1 LNKLIQ
7 EVFHQLKGD
16 AVSRDI
22 LVSRKENFT
31 SLNETLIVSELGWTY
46 KSKLD
51 NTSKA
56 VFGSRTLIGK
66 KYWKFVT
73 NHQNQSILIQRLR
86 SHGIRVSIT
95 SMRELL
101 PEGCQIQKLPCNIRI
116 QSIRQY
122 SNNF

>member
-66 KYWKFVT
+66 KILEICYESSKSKYTYSKAAITWNK
-73 NHQNQSILIQRLR
+73 SINYVNARI
-86 SHGIRVSIT
+86 IT
-95 SMRELL
+95 
-101 PEGCQIQKLPCNIRI
+101 
-116 QSIRQY
+116 
-122 SNNF
+122 